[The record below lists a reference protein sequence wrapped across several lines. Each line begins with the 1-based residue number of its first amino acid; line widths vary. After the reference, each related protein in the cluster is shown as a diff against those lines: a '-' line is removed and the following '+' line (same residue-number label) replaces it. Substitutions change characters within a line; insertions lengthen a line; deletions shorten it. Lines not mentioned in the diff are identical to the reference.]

1 MLEYK
6 DCMGLTQNNNIM
18 KNLENLTIDQK
29 FEYLCELQFKAIELE
44 DWEEV
49 EKLEILINKLNIL

>member
-1 MLEYK
+1 
-6 DCMGLTQNNNIM
+6 M
-18 KNLENLTIDQK
+18 KKLENLTIDQK

-49 EKLEILINKLNIL
+49 ERLEALINKLDIL